1 MHFKQK
7 IYNRCNKRGRYIL
20 FMKQIRKILVVT
32 MAIAIAATMMLSL
45 KSCIFA
51 TESKTSNIIDDSI
64 NQGGQVT
71 EIDIPN
77 EDGTFTTLKGEEAK
91 KWYKKAVEEDK
102 EETEEESSMQST
114 DNEDEVQARGSFH
127 YKYRYVESKHTKNV
141 RRTGLEKSVTN
152 ELTNFSSTTQGYK
165 MQLSVSQSWTVSPSV
180 PKEYKNAIIS
190 ALGSWG
196 NSYSKNETFDVKIKP
211 KKTVWVTFVPIMDKS
226 VGKAQKYY
234 IPRGG
239 TNKKPIVE
247 KNYNVTTYNPKFLTS
262 KIGPFTIKSVYGAY
276 IWREK

>member
-20 FMKQIRKILVVT
+20 FMKQIRKLLVVT

-45 KSCIFA
+45 KSCVFA

-91 KWYKKAVEEDK
+91 KWYNKAVEEDK
-102 EETEEESSMQST
+102 EETSMQST

-141 RRTGLEKSVTN
+141 RRTGLERSVTN

-276 IWREK
+276 IWHEK

>member
-20 FMKQIRKILVVT
+20 FMKQIRKLLVVT

-45 KSCIFA
+45 KSCVFA

-91 KWYKKAVEEDK
+91 KWYNKAVEEDK
-102 EETEEESSMQST
+102 EETSMQLT

-141 RRTGLEKSVTN
+141 RRTGLERSVTN

>member
-20 FMKQIRKILVVT
+20 FMKQIRKLLVVT

-45 KSCIFA
+45 KSCVFA

-91 KWYKKAVEEDK
+91 KWYNKAVEEDK
-102 EETEEESSMQST
+102 EETSMQST

-141 RRTGLEKSVTN
+141 RRTGLERSVTN

-165 MQLSVSQSWTVSPSV
+165 MQLSVSQSWTLSPSV

>member
-20 FMKQIRKILVVT
+20 FMKQIRKLLVVT

-64 NQGGQVT
+64 NQGQVT

-91 KWYKKAVEEDK
+91 KWYNKAVEEDK
-102 EETEEESSMQST
+102 EETSMQST

-141 RRTGLEKSVTN
+141 RRTGLERSVTN

-211 KKTVWVTFVPIMDKS
+211 KK
-226 VGKAQKYY
+226 
-234 IPRGG
+234 
-239 TNKKPIVE
+239 
-247 KNYNVTTYNPKFLTS
+247 
-262 KIGPFTIKSVYGAY
+262 SVYGAY

>member
-20 FMKQIRKILVVT
+20 FMKQIRKLLVVT

-45 KSCIFA
+45 KSCVFA
-51 TESKTSNIIDDSI
+51 TESKTSNIIDNSI

-91 KWYKKAVEEDK
+91 KWYNKAVEEDK
-102 EETEEESSMQST
+102 EETSMQST

-141 RRTGLEKSVTN
+141 RRTGLERSVTN

>member
-45 KSCIFA
+45 KSCVFA
-51 TESKTSNIIDDSI
+51 TESKTSNIIDNSI

-91 KWYKKAVEEDK
+91 KWYNKAVEEDK
-102 EETEEESSMQST
+102 EETSMQST

>member
-20 FMKQIRKILVVT
+20 FMKQIRKLLVVT

-45 KSCIFA
+45 KSCVFA

-91 KWYKKAVEEDK
+91 KWYNKAVEEDK
-102 EETEEESSMQST
+102 EETSMQST

-141 RRTGLEKSVTN
+141 RRTGLERSVTN

-196 NSYSKNETFDVKIKP
+196 NSYSKNETFEVKIKP
-211 KKTVWVTFVPIMDKS
+211 KKTVWVTFVAIMDKS

>member
-20 FMKQIRKILVVT
+20 FMKQIRKLLVVT

-45 KSCIFA
+45 KSCVFA

-91 KWYKKAVEEDK
+91 KWYNKAVEEDK
-102 EETEEESSMQST
+102 EETSMQST

-141 RRTGLEKSVTN
+141 RRTGLERSVTN

-211 KKTVWVTFVPIMDKS
+211 KKTVWITFVPIMDKS

>member
-20 FMKQIRKILVVT
+20 FMKQIRKLLVVT

-45 KSCIFA
+45 KSCVFA

-91 KWYKKAVEEDK
+91 KWYNKAVEEDK
-102 EETEEESSMQST
+102 EETSMQST

-141 RRTGLEKSVTN
+141 RRTGLERSVTN

-211 KKTVWVTFVPIMDKS
+211 KKTVWVTFVPITDKS

>member
-20 FMKQIRKILVVT
+20 FMKQIRKLLVVT

-45 KSCIFA
+45 KSCVFT

-91 KWYKKAVEEDK
+91 KWYNKAVEEDK
-102 EETEEESSMQST
+102 EETSMQST

-141 RRTGLEKSVTN
+141 RRTGLERSVTN

>member
-45 KSCIFA
+45 KSCVFA

-91 KWYKKAVEEDK
+91 KWYNKAVEEDK
-102 EETEEESSMQST
+102 EETSMQST

-141 RRTGLEKSVTN
+141 RRTGLERSVTN

>member
-32 MAIAIAATMMLSL
+32 MGYSHSSYNDVIVKKLYFT
-45 KSCIFA
+45 

-91 KWYKKAVEEDK
+91 KWYNKAVEEDK

-114 DNEDEVQARGSFH
+114 DNEDEVQARGSF
-127 YKYRYVESKHTKNV
+127 S
-141 RRTGLEKSVTN
+141 L
-152 ELTNFSSTTQGYK
+152 
-165 MQLSVSQSWTVSPSV
+165 
-180 PKEYKNAIIS
+180 
-190 ALGSWG
+190 
-196 NSYSKNETFDVKIKP
+196 
-211 KKTVWVTFVPIMDKS
+211 
-226 VGKAQKYY
+226 
-234 IPRGG
+234 
-239 TNKKPIVE
+239 
-247 KNYNVTTYNPKFLTS
+247 
-262 KIGPFTIKSVYGAY
+262 
-276 IWREK
+276 

>member
-45 KSCIFA
+45 KSCVFA
-51 TESKTSNIIDDSI
+51 TESKTSNIIDNSI

-102 EETEEESSMQST
+102 EESSMQST

>member
-20 FMKQIRKILVVT
+20 FMKQIRKLLVVT

-45 KSCIFA
+45 KSCVFA

-91 KWYKKAVEEDK
+91 KWYNKAVEEDK
-102 EETEEESSMQST
+102 EETSMQST

-141 RRTGLEKSVTN
+141 RRTGLERSVTN

-211 KKTVWVTFVPIMDKS
+211 KKTVGVTFVPIMDKS

>member
-45 KSCIFA
+45 KSCVFA

-114 DNEDEVQARGSFH
+114 DNEVQARGSFH

-239 TNKKPIVE
+239 TNKNPIVE

>member
-45 KSCIFA
+45 KSCVFA
-51 TESKTSNIIDDSI
+51 TESKTSNIIDNSI

-91 KWYKKAVEEDK
+91 KWYNKAVEEDK

-165 MQLSVSQSWTVSPSV
+165 MQLSVSQSWTVSPFV

-211 KKTVWVTFVPIMDKS
+211 KK
-226 VGKAQKYY
+226 
-234 IPRGG
+234 
-239 TNKKPIVE
+239 
-247 KNYNVTTYNPKFLTS
+247 
-262 KIGPFTIKSVYGAY
+262 SVYGAY

>member
-20 FMKQIRKILVVT
+20 FMKQIRKLLVVT

-45 KSCIFA
+45 KSCVFA

-77 EDGTFTTLKGEEAK
+77 EYGTFTTLKGEEAK
-91 KWYKKAVEEDK
+91 KWYNKAVEEDK
-102 EETEEESSMQST
+102 EETSMQST

-141 RRTGLEKSVTN
+141 RRTGLERSVTN

>member
-45 KSCIFA
+45 KSCVFA
-51 TESKTSNIIDDSI
+51 TESKTSNIIDNSI

-91 KWYKKAVEEDK
+91 KWYNKAVEEDK
-102 EETEEESSMQST
+102 EETSMQST

-141 RRTGLEKSVTN
+141 RRTGLERSVTN

>member
-45 KSCIFA
+45 KSCVFA

-91 KWYKKAVEEDK
+91 KWYNKAVEEDK
-102 EETEEESSMQST
+102 EETSMQST

-247 KNYNVTTYNPKFLTS
+247 K
-262 KIGPFTIKSVYGAY
+262 IIM
-276 IWREK
+276 

>member
-20 FMKQIRKILVVT
+20 FMKQIRKLLVVT

-45 KSCIFA
+45 KSCVFA

-91 KWYKKAVEEDK
+91 KWYNKAVEEDK
-102 EETEEESSMQST
+102 EETSMQST

-141 RRTGLEKSVTN
+141 RRTGLERSVTN

>member
-20 FMKQIRKILVVT
+20 FMKQIRKLLVVT

-45 KSCIFA
+45 KSCDFA

-91 KWYKKAVEEDK
+91 KWYNKAVEEDK
-102 EETEEESSMQST
+102 EETSMQST

-141 RRTGLEKSVTN
+141 RRTGLERSVTN

>member
-45 KSCIFA
+45 KSCVFA
-51 TESKTSNIIDDSI
+51 TESKTSNIIDNSI

-91 KWYKKAVEEDK
+91 KWYNKAVEEDK
-102 EETEEESSMQST
+102 EETSMQST

-141 RRTGLEKSVTN
+141 RRTGLERSVTN

-165 MQLSVSQSWTVSPSV
+165 MQLSVSQSWTVSPFV